1 MISVVSVCLAM
12 CSYVTTTQTCSNL
25 FTWRSPI
32 LRPFVL
38 PTSAPPCPQLSPST
52 WVPPPQDLFKLV
64 HYIAHASIDKRA
76 VGLQQLKSLLV
87 FHISIRRIYL
97 HKTDASSSLVR
108 CSPHKGELVMWSW
121 RIVGMYY

>member
-32 LRPFVL
+32 LSPFVL
-38 PTSAPPCPQLSPST
+38 PTSGPPCPQVSPPHGDASPRPVQTCSLCSPYIYRQAGSWPST
-52 WVPPPQDLFKLV
+52 TKC
-64 HYIAHASIDKRA
+64 
-76 VGLQQLKSLLV
+76 LLV
-87 FHISIRRIYL
+87 FHMFIRRIYL

-108 CSPHKGELVMWSW
+108 CSPHKGELMMWSW
-121 RIVGMYY
+121 RIMGMYH